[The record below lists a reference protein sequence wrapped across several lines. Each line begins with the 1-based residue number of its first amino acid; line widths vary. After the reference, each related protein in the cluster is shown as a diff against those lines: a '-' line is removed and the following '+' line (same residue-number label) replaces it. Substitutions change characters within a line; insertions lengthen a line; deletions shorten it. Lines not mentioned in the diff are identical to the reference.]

1 MTLTID
7 RQELR
12 EAVEKQ
18 FGKSSKDIQLVKS
31 DGVYF
36 VEAKIYGRKWTYP
49 LNINPKDDEK
59 ALTDEN
65 LASLMFTAYYE
76 LRNQLVKLQNC
87 NL

>member
-65 LASLMFTAYYE
+65 LASLMFRVYYE
-76 LRNQLVKLQNC
+76 IENQLVKMQNC